1 MRKKALT
8 DDEKYER
15 KIQERAEKQLAKCGP
30 LGTPLGSFSPEELTW
45 LATVAPRGILLTGA
59 RVVNCERH
67 TDKFQNVAI
76 QFGKF
81 TYHPQRD
88 AVRIDCTGKVIAPG
102 FIDMHVHLRDP
113 GQTWKETLETGTAA
127 AAHGGFTT
135 ILAMPNTDPPMDTPE
150 RLTAFLQR
158 AQGAPVHVL
167 QSACITKGRAGREL
181 ADLPALA
188 AAGAP
193 AFTDDGSTTQDANL
207 MREAMKIAASLKK
220 PIIDHCELTALSKP
234 GVIHDGEVAKELGL
248 PGQPYEAEVFIVLRD
263 ILLAQETGCHVHLQ
277 HLSSARSMLALF
289 QAVHHFLP
297 VTGELTPHH
306 MLLTDE
312 ACRTWGT
319 NAKMAPPLRT
329 ERDRKTLLAFLGY
342 PMLPVIA
349 TDHAPHTAEE
359 KAKGWADAPF
369 GIVGIEA
376 AVPLVLTELYHK
388 RHYSLPRIIGT
399 FTSGPASVLNLRN
412 LMDTGSPADLT
423 LLDLNQ
429 ETVIHTDRFL
439 SKGRNCPYDGTP
451 CKGTPIA
458 TFFGGQYRP
467 ITP

>member
-15 KIQERAEKQLAKCGP
+15 KIQERSEKQLAKCGP
-30 LGTPLGSFSPEELTW
+30 LGTPLESFSPEELTW
-45 LATVAPRGILLTGA
+45 LATVDPRGILLTGA
-59 RVVNCERH
+59 RVVNTERYI
-67 TDKFQNVAI
+67 DKIQNI
-76 QFGKF
+76 GIENGRFNS
-81 TYHPQRD
+81 HPARD
-88 AVRIDCTGKVIAPG
+88 AVRVDCTGKVISPG

-158 AQGAPVHVL
+158 AKNAPVHVL
-167 QSACITKGRAGREL
+167 QSACITKGRAGKEL

-193 AFTDDGSTTQDANL
+193 AFTDDGSTTQDPDL
-207 MREAMKIAASLKK
+207 MREAMKIAADLRK

-234 GVIHDGEVAKELGL
+234 GVMHDGDVAKALGL
-248 PGQPYEAEVFIVLRD
+248 PGQPYEAEEYIVLRD
-263 ILLAQETGCHVHLQ
+263 ILLSQETGCTVHLQ
-277 HLSSARSMLALF
+277 HLSSRRSVLAISS
-289 QAVHHFLP
+289 AVHHLLH

-312 ACRTWGT
+312 ACRIWGT

-329 ERDRKTLLAFLGY
+329 ERDRQCLLAFVGR
-342 PMLPVIA
+342 PSLPVIA
-349 TDHAPHTAEE
+349 ADHAPHTAEE
-359 KAKGWADAPF
+359 KAKGWTDAPF

-376 AVPLVLTELYHK
+376 SVPLVFTEL
-388 RHYSLPRIIGT
+388 
-399 FTSGPASVLNLRN
+399 
-412 LMDTGSPADLT
+412 
-423 LLDLNQ
+423 
-429 ETVIHTDRFL
+429 
-439 SKGRNCPYDGTP
+439 
-451 CKGTPIA
+451 
-458 TFFGGQYRP
+458 
-467 ITP
+467 